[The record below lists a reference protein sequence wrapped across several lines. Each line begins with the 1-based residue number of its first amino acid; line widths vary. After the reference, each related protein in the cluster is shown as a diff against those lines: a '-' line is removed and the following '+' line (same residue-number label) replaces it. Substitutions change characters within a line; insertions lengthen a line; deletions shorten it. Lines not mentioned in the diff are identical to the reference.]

1 MYGHG
6 AAPPHRSTATVISLR
21 VLIAAAGFLSC
32 GLLACVP
39 LFRVAVLRGRFF
51 DWLLAWVSLPLSLFC
66 LIVVGSLPTED
77 LRTDVAFLCVLFLG
91 AGAAVYYLTVDIR
104 HHDRLREYGAHGLP
118 SPHAHGGT
126 PAPYGYP
133 QPTSPYGQ
141 TPVPQAQPQMPHVQ
155 MPHVQ
160 MPPAPAPHPAPGVRG
175 DTPSTPIPPAQ
186 PPQPPQSPGPARID
200 QVRAELDELSDYL
213 RRSDGGQGG
222 GDRGGQGYGTDEG
235 GR

>member
-6 AAPPHRSTATVISLR
+6 AAPPHRTKETVIYLR

-39 LFRVAVLRGRFF
+39 LFRVAVLRRRFF
-51 DWLLAWVSLPLSLFC
+51 DWLLAWVCMPVSFALLMVIGELPE
-66 LIVVGSLPTED
+66 ED
-77 LRTDVAFLCVLFLG
+77 LRTDAAFLGLLFLG
-91 AGAAVYYLTVDIR
+91 VATAGYYLTVDVR
-104 HHDRLREYGAHGLP
+104 HHQHLRQYGAYGP
-118 SPHAHGGT
+118 QPPHVMPMQPPGGA

-133 QPTSPYGQ
+133 QPTSPYGH
-141 TPVPQAQPQMPHVQ
+141 TPVPQPQPQMPQ
-155 MPHVQ
+155 PQ
-160 MPPAPAPHPAPGVRG
+160 MPPAQM
-175 DTPSTPIPPAQ
+175 PPAQ
-186 PPQPPQSPGPARID
+186 PPQHPGPARID

-222 GDRGGQGYGTDEG
+222 ANDGQDRGNSEG